1 MLRRYQTA
9 NVAAEKLRALSALAY
24 AREPYLLQRT
34 LRLSLSPL
42 VRSQDTVRV
51 VALVANNPAGTGLA
65 WEFFRDN
72 YRVFYERYGGGHFL
86 IESLIKAVTTH
97 FSTEAKLTEVNQFFK
112 GTTPHHTD
120 GTHDTRANV
129 CVCACVRVRCACVC
143 VVWDR
148 PLCGGRVAGH

>member
-1 MLRRYQTA
+1 MWRRYQTA

-97 FSTEAKLTEVNQFFK
+97 FSTEAKLTEVTQFFK
-112 GTTPHHTD
+112 GTHHTTPH
-120 GTHDTRANV
+120 
-129 CVCACVRVRCACVC
+129 
-143 VVWDR
+143 
-148 PLCGGRVAGH
+148 GRHA